1 MWWCSDCYM
10 TTHLI
15 YIEGLTMEKGFVL
28 VDIPETCL
36 DCRFCREIDEGI
48 EACCELELDPTD
60 NELIREIDVIYTQE
74 KPDWCPIRK
83 FPENDT
89 KIIILTNI

>member
-1 MWWCSDCYM
+1 
-10 TTHLI
+10 
-15 YIEGLTMEKGFVL
+15 MEKGFVL
-28 VDIPETCL
+28 VEIPVSFYVENHWMV
-36 DCRFCREIDEGI
+36 DEIDEGI

-60 NELIREIDVIYTQE
+60 NELIREIDVSYTQE

>member
-1 MWWCSDCYM
+1 
-10 TTHLI
+10 
-15 YIEGLTMEKGFVL
+15 MEKGFVI

-60 NELIREIDVIYTQE
+60 NELIREIDVSYTQE

-89 KIIILTNI
+89 KIIILTNIWIDMQMVGMIV